1 MNVGLN
7 RRMRTTLIE
16 NPIIKESPAIET
28 IAQALAERL
37 SRYTNDPDGL
47 VLTLPN
53 SRAGLPTVVS
63 DLLGLQRE
71 NFIVRALCA
80 PCECACI
87 IGALT
92 ETGVVYL
99 DPHVIFRQ
107 SVLQRELRAHIER
120 EIQAQRIGIARQLA
134 VLRPGLGLP
143 DFAGRHVLFVDEG
156 RTPSAVLLAII
167 EALRRLQAK
176 RVIVATSGEAKAFIA
191 EIRQRADEFFALS

>member
-1 MNVGLN
+1 MSA
-7 RRMRTTLIE
+7 TLIE
-16 NPIIKESPAIET
+16 NPIIQESPAIET

-37 SRYTNDPDGL
+37 SRYTNDPDGV

-53 SRAGLPTVVS
+53 NRAGLSTVVS
-63 DLLGLQRE
+63 DLLGLRRE

-99 DPHVIFRQ
+99 DHNVISSQ
-107 SVLQRELRAHIER
+107 SALQRELRAHIER

-134 VLRPGLGLP
+134 VVRPGLGFP
-143 DFAGRHVLFVDEG
+143 DLAGRHVVFIDEG
-156 RTPSAVLLAII
+156 RTPSAVMLAII
-167 EALRRLQAK
+167 EALRRMQAG
-176 RVIVATSGEAKAFIA
+176 RIIVATSGTANVSHT
-191 EIRQRADEFFALS
+191 EIRQRADEFFALP

>member
-1 MNVGLN
+1 MSA
-7 RRMRTTLIE
+7 TLIE
-16 NPIIKESPAIET
+16 NPIIQESPALET

-37 SRYTNDPDGL
+37 SPYTNDPDGV

-53 SRAGLPTVVS
+53 NPAGLSTVVS
-63 DLLGLQRE
+63 DLLGLRRE

-99 DPHVIFRQ
+99 DQNVISSQ
-107 SVLQRELRAHIER
+107 SLLQRELRAHIER

-134 VLRPGLGLP
+134 VLRPGLGFP
-143 DFAGRHVLFVDEG
+143 DLAGRHVVFIDDG
-156 RTPSAVLLAII
+156 RTPSAVMLAII
-167 EALRRLQAK
+167 EALRRMQAG
-176 RVIVATSGEAKAFIA
+176 RIIVATPREADASHTQV
-191 EIRQRADEFFALS
+191 RQRADEYVALP

>member
-1 MNVGLN
+1 MSA
-7 RRMRTTLIE
+7 TLIE
-16 NPIIKESPAIET
+16 NPIIQESPAIET

-37 SRYTNDPDGL
+37 SRYANDPDGV

-53 SRAGLPTVVS
+53 NRGGLSTVVS
-63 DLLGLQRE
+63 DLLGLRRE

-99 DPHVIFRQ
+99 DHNVISSQ
-107 SVLQRELRAHIER
+107 SLLQRELRAHIER

-134 VLRPGLGLP
+134 VLRPGLGFP
-143 DFAGRHVLFVDEG
+143 DLAGRHVVFIDEG
-156 RTPSAVLLAII
+156 RTPSAVMLAII
-167 EALRRLQAK
+167 EALRRMQAG
-176 RVIVATSGEAKAFIA
+176 RIIVATSGEANMSHT
-191 EIRQRADEFFALS
+191 EIRQRADEFFALP